1 MGLRYWLIHWPFENA
16 TCLTSGD
23 LWCCVSPQPFH
34 GHVSLSMMI
43 DMCCVEKQWL
53 NNCSFN
59 ANHNPQLSIYK
70 SVQHTLIIRHMF
82 QIVDRDTLWADINIC
97 LFLIVGS
104 PSQTDSSY
112 VQLSKKHS
120 FLAAPVLMI
129 KKQHIPK
136 ENPISVFVLVWGGH
150 IIT

>member
-1 MGLRYWLIHWPFENA
+1 MGLRYWLMQWPFENA

-70 SVQHTLIIRHMF
+70 SVQHMLMLWHMF
-82 QIVDRDTLWADINIC
+82 QIVVC

-120 FLAAPVLMI
+120 FLAAPVLLI
-129 KKQHIPK
+129 KKAAHSERK
-136 ENPISVFVLVWGGH
+136 SHFCLCISRGRTYSNLE
-150 IIT
+150 